1 MFVSGLADAHAAAV
15 ASASL
20 QLAGKITAPV
30 AMVAILT
37 GLSANTLVKA
47 ILAVTA
53 GGWPYARRIIPGLG
67 LMIAA
72 AWVGIWV

>member
-1 MFVSGLADAHAAAV
+1 
-15 ASASL
+15 
-20 QLAGKITAPV
+20 
-30 AMVAILT
+30 MVAILT